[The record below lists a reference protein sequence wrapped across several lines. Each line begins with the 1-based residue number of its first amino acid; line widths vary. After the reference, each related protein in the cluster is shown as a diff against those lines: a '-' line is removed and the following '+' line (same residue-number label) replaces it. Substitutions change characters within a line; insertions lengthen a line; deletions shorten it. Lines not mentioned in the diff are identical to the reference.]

1 MSGPVRLELG
11 VCVCVCARACVCGRE
26 GNCKIKLKSFRS
38 FEYHSR
44 V

>member
-11 VCVCVCARACVCGRE
+11 VCVCVCVCVCGRE
-26 GNCKIKLKSFRS
+26 GNCKIKLKSFRG
-38 FEYHSR
+38 FEYHSG

>member
-11 VCVCVCARACVCGRE
+11 VCVCVCVCGRE
-26 GNCKIKLKSFRS
+26 GNCKIKLKSFRG
-38 FEYHSR
+38 FEYHSG